1 MGMTAVMAVAAV
13 AGGVAAAQ
21 AGKRSGTIAAPKPMP
36 TPDDSAVAAARRR
49 SLAAQYGRRG
59 RQSTILTGGED
70 EKLGG
75 G

>member
-21 AGKRSGTIAAPKPMP
+21 AGKRNAGTTAAPKPMP
-36 TPDDSAVAAARRR
+36 TPDDSAVEAARRR

-59 RQSTILTGGED
+59 RQSTILTGD
-70 EKLGG
+70 QDKLGG